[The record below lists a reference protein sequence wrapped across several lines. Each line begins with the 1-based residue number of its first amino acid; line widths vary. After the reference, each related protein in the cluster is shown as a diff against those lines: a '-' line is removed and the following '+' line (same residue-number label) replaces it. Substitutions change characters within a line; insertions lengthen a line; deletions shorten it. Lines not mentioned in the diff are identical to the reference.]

1 MMLIETQ
8 FNIGDWVH
16 SPILGQSFVIGQIR
30 IVTLDRLA
38 LIDYRSVTY
47 DDHGGSRGGRW
58 FAELA
63 RAPAAPDTASRQIQ
77 PPMCSARNRW
87 PPLAPVHITGSKV

>member
-1 MMLIETQ
+1 MVIETQ
-8 FNIGDWVH
+8 FNIGDCVQ

-38 LIDYRSVTY
+38 LIDYRSVNY
-47 DDHGGSRGGRW
+47 DDHGVCRYGRW

-63 RAPAAPDTASRQIQ
+63 LAPASPNTASMQIQ
-77 PPMCSARNRW
+77 PPM
-87 PPLAPVHITGSKV
+87 